1 MSDPFLGE
9 IRMFGGNFAPLGWA
23 FCDGQLLPISDN
35 DALFTL
41 IGTTYGGDGQETF
54 GLPDLRGRSPLH
66 QGTNAGT
73 TFVLGENGGVEEVTL
88 TAQQIPNHTH
98 AFLAA
103 NVQGDQ
109 INPGGNLPAQSFN
122 VTPYLNGAPDG
133 NMLNTAISPTGGS
146 QPHEN
151 RQPYLGINFVIAL
164 EGLFPPPT

>member
-1 MSDPFLGE
+1 VSDPYLGE

-23 FCDGQLLPISDN
+23 FCDGRLLPIADN
-35 DALFTL
+35 DALYIL

-54 GLPDLRGRSPLH
+54 ALPDLRGRSPLH

-73 TFVLGENGGVEEVTL
+73 TFVLGGNGGAEEVTL
-88 TAQQIPNHTH
+88 TAQQIPAHSH
-98 AFLAA
+98 PFLAA

-109 INPGGNLPAQSFN
+109 ISPAGNLPARSFN

-133 NMLNTAISPTGGS
+133 NMLNTAVALTGGS

-151 RQPYLGINFVIAL
+151 RQPYLGINFIIAL
-164 EGLFPPPT
+164 AGLFPQQT